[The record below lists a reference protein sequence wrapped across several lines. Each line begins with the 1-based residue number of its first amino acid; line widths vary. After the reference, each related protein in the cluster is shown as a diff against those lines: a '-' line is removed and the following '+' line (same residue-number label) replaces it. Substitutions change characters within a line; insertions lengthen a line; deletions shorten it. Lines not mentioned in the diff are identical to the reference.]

1 MLEWIQLPIVW
12 VILVVI
18 FGLIES
24 MTLGLTSIWFGAGAL
39 VALAASLLNMSF
51 LVQIVAFI
59 LVSLMMLIYTRPVVK
74 AYLKIGKVKTNSEGL
89 IGEKGLVVQRIEA
102 FKTGQVKVHGQLWT
116 AREIEDREV
125 EINTTVEI
133 MEIEGVKLIV
143 RRQSPVE

>member
-1 MLEWIQLPIVW
+1 MFDMSQMPIVW
-12 VILVVI
+12 VVLVVV

-39 VALAASLLNMSF
+39 VALAASMMGLGFLGQIIVFIVVSF
-51 LVQIVAFI
+51 V
-59 LVSLMMLIYTRPVVK
+59 MLIYTRPVVK

-89 IGEKGLVVQRIEA
+89 IGEKALVVQRIEA
-102 FKTGQVKVHGQLWT
+102 FKTGQVKVHGQVWT

-125 EINTTVEI
+125 EVNTTVEI

-143 RRQSPVE
+143 RRP